1 MLRLQLQRSP
11 RHNEPSGADRAGVVW
26 RMRRRRREWKGEIL
40 VVQPMKLGVGWQAS
54 EEPTEAGSLSVS
66 ACVPEHVSY

>member
-1 MLRLQLQRSP
+1 M
-11 RHNEPSGADRAGVVW
+11 
-26 RMRRRRREWKGEIL
+26 
-40 VVQPMKLGVGWQAS
+40 VQPMKLGVGWQAS